1 VGTLAGYIN
10 DYTRIENLVISSDIM
25 VISDSPSSGWE
36 EHMLGGIAGY
46 SSSYNTFEGITAN
59 VVLYQEGKYSIYQ
72 GGVLGYQGGSFT
84 NFNNIDMT
92 INGSVKGKNNQNSY
106 VGGIV
111 GYSEASGT
119 TFSNLRSSGKL
130 TTLAGSGYMGGLIG
144 ELRRGKLTNSSSSV
158 NLDNMNA
165 YAGRLVGQ
173 ARTSIIENSL
183 YSGTIK
189 NNHNTGGA
197 VGYLIELS
205 ILNNVTFT
213 GVIISE
219 SSYIGGIAGYADQL
233 QATNLVSEGIVSGNY
248 QVGGLFGVVN
258 NSQVT
263 RSFSNSIVTV
273 LNSGAGAISG
283 ASYSTI
289 YSQIIADGVVSGTST
304 STDRYNISGFIG
316 YGSNNTIE
324 NAIVLAEIKD
334 NGTATGGFFGDDQGT
349 NKILNSYANV
359 SIQNMFGNVGLI
371 SGSTNTNLVIENTF
385 AISSTDVGLY
395 GNRSSLEGA
404 VNVYSTFK
412 DRKSVV

>member
-1 VGTLAGYIN
+1 
-10 DYTRIENLVISSDIM
+10 
-25 VISDSPSSGWE
+25 
-36 EHMLGGIAGY
+36 
-46 SSSYNTFEGITAN
+46 
-59 VVLYQEGKYSIYQ
+59 
-72 GGVLGYQGGSFT
+72 
-84 NFNNIDMT
+84 
-92 INGSVKGKNNQNSY
+92 
-106 VGGIV
+106 
-111 GYSEASGT
+111 
-119 TFSNLRSSGKL
+119 
-130 TTLAGSGYMGGLIG
+130 MGGLIG

-165 YAGRLVGQ
+165 YAGGLVGQ
-173 ARTSIIENSL
+173 ARSSIIENSL

-205 ILNNVTFT
+205 TLNSVTFT

-219 SSYIGGIAGYADQL
+219 SQYIGGIAGYADQL
-233 QATNLVSEGIVSGNY
+233 QATNLVSEGIISGNY
-248 QVGGLFGVVN
+248 QVGGLFGVVY

-263 RSFSNSIVTV
+263 RSSSNSIVTV

-404 VNVYSTFK
+404 VNVYSTFNTTLATIL
-412 DRKSVV
+412 SVINNSSTPLWDNNIWSFDSEYPSLIALA